1 MSRRTGQRNASG
13 FTLLET
19 MIAGSILFIGVVGA
33 SLLAARA
40 AQNAGDSVAQNHASK
55 LAIQLVEEQAMRGY
69 AALAVSPGTTSGSY
83 QAPSGKQFT
92 YDVVISDTSGPPG
105 GGSPNLG
112 APSMRIEARVHWRRG
127 GTDIQDIVHATYVSP

>member
-1 MSRRTGQRNASG
+1 MKPLGSNKHQRG

-19 MIAGSILFIGVVGA
+19 LIAGSILFIGLVGA
-33 SLLAARA
+33 TLLSARA

-69 AALAVSPGTTSGSY
+69 ATLAAALGTTSGSY
-83 QAPSGKQFT
+83 QAPSGKQLT
-92 YDVVISDTSGPPG
+92 YDLIITDTSGPPG

-112 APSMRIEARVHWRRG
+112 VPSVQVEARVRWKRG
-127 GTDIQDIVHATYVSP
+127 GTDTQEVRHATYVSP